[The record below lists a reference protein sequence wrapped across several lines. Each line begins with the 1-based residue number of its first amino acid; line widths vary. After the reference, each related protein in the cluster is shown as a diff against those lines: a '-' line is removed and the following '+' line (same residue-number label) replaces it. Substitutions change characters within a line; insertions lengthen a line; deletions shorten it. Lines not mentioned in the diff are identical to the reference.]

1 MFELTVKTHFDA
13 AHQLRNYS
21 GKCASIHGH
30 TWRVEVIVEGQSL
43 DHVGMLIDFSLLKK
57 MIKEEIARF
66 DHSFI
71 NELEGFNEKG
81 VNPTA
86 ENLAAYI
93 YTELVKK
100 LSGINEQIRLQKIKV
115 WESDNACAAYM
126 EG

>member
-1 MFELTVKTHFDA
+1 MFELTVKSHFDA

-30 TWRVEVIVEGQSL
+30 TWHVEVIIEGNNL
-43 DHVGMLIDFSLLKK
+43 DNIGMLIDFSLLKK

-71 NELEGFNEKG
+71 NELEGFDEKG

-93 YTELVKK
+93 FKELGKK
-100 LSGINEQIRLQKIKV
+100 LSDFKADIRLKKIKV
-115 WESDNACAAYM
+115 WESPNACAAFM